1 MGAVQVVQGAMIA
14 FVVWQFVSV
23 ERARVVQTRDA
34 QDALK
39 KEIAYQLTVIPN

>member
-23 ERARVVQTRDA
+23 ERARVIQTRDT
-34 QDALK
+34 QDAMK
-39 KEIAYQLTVIPN
+39 KEIAYQLTVIPS